1 MESAVRPRIR
11 STAAMK
17 MHADELDI
25 DETLVARLVAEQF
38 PRWAGLPVT
47 PVASAGTDNA
57 MYRLGADM
65 VVRLPRLPGGS
76 RQIDKEH
83 RWLPHLAPHLPLAV
97 PAPLAKGEPGAGYE
111 LPWGVYAWLDGENA
125 YDAPLTDLREA
136 AGDLGR
142 FVAALRTVSAADGP
156 PSFRGDPVAKHDA
169 YVRTAIRDL
178 GATGLLDPAV
188 ATAAWEETLRLPQ
201 WNAAPVWLHG
211 DLLPG
216 NLLTSSG
223 RLTAVIDF
231 GGLGVGDPA
240 ADLIAGWTVFD
251 AESREVFREAAEADD
266 ATWARGRGWALCFG
280 LMAEHYYGDACG
292 NGTNPVLAE
301 VGRRAVGEVLA
312 EYQGEAAAEYQGAA
326 AAGRSGGLPG

>member
-1 MESAVRPRIR
+1 MPSPTKTR
-11 STAAMK
+11 K

-38 PRWAGLPVT
+38 PQWAELPVT
-47 PVASAGTDNA
+47 RVASAGTDNA

-65 VVRLPRLPGGS
+65 VVRLPRVPGGA

-83 RWLPHLAPHLPLAV
+83 RWLPRLAPHLPLTV
-97 PAPLAKGEPGAGYE
+97 PTPIAKGEPAVGYE
-111 LPWGVYAWLDGENA
+111 LPWGVYHWLEGENA
-125 YDAPLTDLREA
+125 YEAPLTELRDA
-136 AGDLGR
+136 AEELGR
-142 FVAALRTVSAADGP
+142 FVAALRKVDAVGGP
-156 PSFRGDPVAKHDA
+156 PSWRGDPVRKHDA
-169 YVRTAIRDL
+169 YLRTAIQDL
-178 GATGLLDPAV
+178 STAGTLD
-188 ATAAWEETLRLPQ
+188 ATAATATWEDTLRLPQ
-201 WNAAPVWLHG
+201 WDAAPVWLHG

-240 ADLIAGWTVFD
+240 ADTIAAWTVFD
-251 AESREVFREAAEADD
+251 AETREVFRAAADVDD

-280 LMAEHYYGDACG
+280 LMAEHYYGDTCG
-292 NGTNPVLAE
+292 NGTNPVLAA

-312 EYQGEAAAEYQGAA
+312 ECGGG
-326 AAGRSGGLPG
+326 GR